1 MILWKPFLQS
11 LTASLHPARE
21 LVLTFPSSSSSSPLT
36 EEVTSYLTDTGTN
49 PQESSPPCASV
60 ATAPL
65 SSLPRQRKRLSSP
78 TPRPYLELE
87 AHSS

>member
-65 SSLPRQRKRLSSP
+65 SSRHARGRGFLLPP
-78 TPRPYLELE
+78 PGHT
-87 AHSS
+87 